1 MYCVTVYLAS
11 GNIKIIDNTTTT
23 ATTRTR
29 VRYSSCDV
37 NEALGPPPPP
47 PPPAAAAAAAAA
59 AVNDDRFMTDGP
71 RDASHPPS
79 TRLATES
86 STLNAATARPPATP
100 FFTRLR

>member
-1 MYCVTVYLAS
+1 MYCVTVYVAS
-11 GNIKIIDNTTTT
+11 DNIKINDNTTTT
-23 ATTRTR
+23 STRTR

-47 PPPAAAAAAAAA
+47 PAAAAAAAA
-59 AVNDDRFMTDGP
+59 AVDDDRFMTDGP